1 MSKKILL
8 MVLIAVLL
16 SGGTAMGQNAKRHKA
31 PNARTEQ
38 HQKSTV
44 KKKKV
49 VKQKEDGQNSNKKE
63 HQVDIKE
70 ERVIKEEV
78 VLEKSVKQ
86 ENTIDTQEPVYRS
99 AEQMPLFPGGESALM
114 NYVSSHINY
123 PPMAAENNLQGK
135 VIVQFI
141 VEKDGSISEIKVV
154 RSVDKDLD
162 KEAVRVAGTL
172 PKFTPGRQN
181 GQAVRVW
188 YTMPVTFKLNK
199 D

>member
-31 PNARTEQ
+31 PKARTEQ
-38 HQKSTV
+38 HQKATV

-49 VKQKEDGQNSNKKE
+49 VKQNEGGQNLNKKE
-63 HQVDIKE
+63 NRVNIEE
-70 ERVIKEEV
+70 ERVF
-78 VLEKSVKQ
+78 EKTVKQ
-86 ENTIDTQEPVYRS
+86 ENIKDTQEPVYMS
-99 AEQMPLFPGGESALM
+99 VEQMPLFPGGESALM
-114 NYVSSHINY
+114 KYVSSHINY
-123 PPMAAENNLQGK
+123 PSMAAENSIQGK
-135 VIVQFI
+135 VIVKFI
-141 VEKDGSISEIKVV
+141 VEKDGSISDIKVA

-162 KEAVRVAGTL
+162 KEAVRVVSSL

-188 YTMPVTFKLNK
+188 YTLPVTFKLPTPN
-199 D
+199 